1 MAQRDKSQGFGF
13 VYVDVASLFAT
24 RDQLDKKN
32 SRATPIPNPSDAKT
46 LNFNKDPQGR
56 VSPEAATAPVTGS
69 GVETKG
75 AAITQIRENL
85 DRLQSLHHKLHAMLE
100 ELTQITGR
108 EKKPR

>member
-32 SRATPIPNPSDAKT
+32 SRATPIPNPSEAKT
-46 LNFNKDPQGR
+46 LNFNKDPQVR
-56 VSPEAATAPVTGS
+56 VAPEEPTTVPVTGS
-69 GVETKG
+69 VETKG